1 MASRQTYDQEVVFI
15 HRQKKNVTHT
25 KLQKQAVRVW
35 VPLQITELKTRTVFM
50 YLFLSNGGERVEPI
64 TVSLPLSDDMSCDVM
79 DYTCE
84 ALFQD
89 GKDEKE
95 RIRLMMQH
103 SGVKNF
109 SVDVDHIPPST
120 YTVTGLNPSSF
131 ENDKHPF
138 TDQSRDTKLDQETSS
153 IEKGLQKLVLSS
165 KPEKQRT
172 EHPEKVQKKGTPCSS
187 LVFLKDIDTNGISL
201 FSTMNSEMTF
211 PFQLC
216 PITDYELVVFR
227 GKETKKCCFRVQAVA
242 QCLFKSYMTQVE
254 IDELHKRAVGHTLS
268 TAVLPSFYPVK
279 YLYRNKPLLHFLH
292 IFTNTKGIMFKY
304 IKNFG
309 GDPASTLNRKLHGL
323 FFSANVDPK
332 TGDPPPVSYYGDQRI
347 HIPVSFM
354 ITPDTNL
361 YFADFYCHNIKHKVT
376 LVVTLKGSKAD
387 EFCSARLKSL
397 NQSYNEFLY
406 RSPDSTDAM
415 VNTRVTVE
423 VFYTESIDIGKLLES
438 RIAYFTTVQSEGNPF
453 LKTLLGRPKRE
464 GCKTCN
470 LK

>member
-109 SVDVDHIPPST
+109 SVDVDHIPPAT
-120 YTVTGLNPSSF
+120 YTVTGLTPSSF
-131 ENDKHPF
+131 ENDQHPF
-138 TDQSRDTKLDQETSS
+138 TDQSRNTKLDQETSA

-165 KPEKQRT
+165 NPEKHRT
-172 EHPEKVQKKGTPCSS
+172 EHQEKVQKN
-187 LVFLKDIDTNGISL
+187 D
-201 FSTMNSEMTF
+201 
-211 PFQLC
+211 
-216 PITDYELVVFR
+216 
-227 GKETKKCCFRVQAVA
+227 
-242 QCLFKSYMTQVE
+242 MTQVE
-254 IDELHKRAVGHTLS
+254 IDELHKRALGHTLS
-268 TAVLPSFYPVK
+268 TAVLPSFIPVTH
-279 YLYRNKPLLHFLH
+279 LYRNKPLLHFLH

-332 TGDPPPVSYYGDQRI
+332 TRDPPPVSYYGDQRI

-438 RIAYFTTVQSEGNPF
+438 RNAYFTTVQSKGNPL

>member
-1 MASRQTYDQEVVFI
+1 
-15 HRQKKNVTHT
+15 
-25 KLQKQAVRVW
+25 
-35 VPLQITELKTRTVFM
+35 
-50 YLFLSNGGERVEPI
+50 
-64 TVSLPLSDDMSCDVM
+64 
-79 DYTCE
+79 
-84 ALFQD
+84 
-89 GKDEKE
+89 
-95 RIRLMMQH
+95 
-103 SGVKNF
+103 
-109 SVDVDHIPPST
+109 
-120 YTVTGLNPSSF
+120 
-131 ENDKHPF
+131 
-138 TDQSRDTKLDQETSS
+138 
-153 IEKGLQKLVLSS
+153 
-165 KPEKQRT
+165 
-172 EHPEKVQKKGTPCSS
+172 
-187 LVFLKDIDTNGISL
+187 
-201 FSTMNSEMTF
+201 
-211 PFQLC
+211 
-216 PITDYELVVFR
+216 
-227 GKETKKCCFRVQAVA
+227 
-242 QCLFKSYMTQVE
+242 MTQVE
-254 IDELHKRAVGHTLS
+254 IDELHKRALGHTLS
-268 TAVLPSFYPVK
+268 TAVLPAFIPVK

-438 RIAYFTTVQSEGNPF
+438 RNAYFTTVQSKGNPL